1 MPIDCTL
8 KLEGDML
15 FDCGNKAKAG
25 IEVNVVLINFEDR
38 DNATSTLDGTNDLL
52 ITSLSTF
59 SGTTGY
65 FLEGIK
71 QVNGASSELV
81 KKEDSFDMYKHLFS
95 GVMLTPSVENKA
107 FLKQIASG
115 SRFIVVIEKLWK
127 GTDQEDAFEVLGW
140 DSGLEISTM
149 VWNTKESNGVIK
161 FELTNA
167 DGYEETDMQ
176 RNLLETD
183 YDTTKTAFGNKFAT
197 A

>member
-1 MPIDCTL
+1 MAINCEL
-8 KLEGDML
+8 KLEGDIL

-25 IEVNVVLINFEDR
+25 IEANIVFLNFEDV
-38 DNATSTLDGTNDLL
+38 DKTTSTIDGTNPLL

-65 FLEGIK
+65 LLEGIK

-95 GVMLTPSVENKA
+95 GVILTPSVENKA
-107 FLKQIASG
+107 FLKQVAEG
-115 SRFIVVIEKLWK
+115 KRFIIALEKLWK
-127 GTDQEDAFEVLGW
+127 GDAQEDAFEVLGW
-140 DSGLEISTM
+140 DSGLEISTI
-149 VWNTKESNGVIK
+149 VWNTKESSGVIK

-167 DGYEETDMQ
+167 DGYEETDMP

-183 YDTTKTAFGNKFAT
+183 YPTTKTAFGNKFAT